1 MPEPIY
7 LKDSGGNYL
16 LTSDGD
22 YITVGSYETY
32 AVKYWFEFVSQRGQE
47 WRIDIK
53 QRGYVGD
60 SVKGRQGA
68 APAYSVRR
76 NGRIFGT
83 SLSLTLEA
91 ETEGMYMDIA
101 ASEYKEFMVEVY
113 QVPSGRRFW
122 KGFIIPE
129 EYSTQERAAP
139 YDIAFTASD
148 CIADLKDYKFEPCG
162 RRTIL
167 NHLLSLLAPTGQ
179 EGVDME
185 ILLTSALKSNLDN
198 NPDNFA
204 ENRIDI
210 DHLADKSYYDV
221 LQSLLET
228 FNATIQFSGSRF
240 HVIRDIDIDAQDG
253 SFREE
258 VAGRGV
264 GTDIIPPVFGS
275 MNHRQIWPIGVLTST
290 MEPPRKSVTVTAPN
304 EYIEVKDKIL
314 LSGTV
319 SDGVATLA
327 PGATLSFVFRTDMP
341 APHPIE
347 GDYSFSHLLNIGA
360 IATVPP
366 SYGAPDT
373 EYTTQMKVLISAT
386 DHAGNGYRNQI
397 LMEDV
402 VGAYGIWRPHVPGV
416 DQSTSVTLTK
426 KEESPS
432 GYTFDVYGFPV
443 PSLSNSGAP
452 WQNYVGNCNI
462 KVEITNSGDRPVLVD
477 YDNINVAVMYQSEGN
492 EVTMNMNN
500 LARRDAEWTEILVPD
515 LIPTGQQRYLHGVL
529 TNPAATAMAATF
541 SSRRASASGL
551 LTLIATELAL
561 EHYFARRRL
570 EGKLQIDEVLERFP
584 LFLREGATG
593 ILYRIESM
601 TYDLLL
607 DEMDVSM
614 LSLVAAGTTDIGT
627 ERSGLTSRSEYR
639 IRKLE
644 EKMRQMGILYG
655 IY

>member
-60 SVKGRQGA
+60 SAKGRQGA

-290 MEPPRKSVTVTAPN
+290 MEPPRKSGTVTAPN
-304 EYIEVKDKIL
+304 EDIEV
-314 LSGTV
+314 
-319 SDGVATLA
+319 
-327 PGATLSFVFRTDMP
+327 
-341 APHPIE
+341 
-347 GDYSFSHLLNIGA
+347 
-360 IATVPP
+360 
-366 SYGAPDT
+366 
-373 EYTTQMKVLISAT
+373 
-386 DHAGNGYRNQI
+386 
-397 LMEDV
+397 
-402 VGAYGIWRPHVPGV
+402 
-416 DQSTSVTLTK
+416 
-426 KEESPS
+426 
-432 GYTFDVYGFPV
+432 
-443 PSLSNSGAP
+443 
-452 WQNYVGNCNI
+452 
-462 KVEITNSGDRPVLVD
+462 
-477 YDNINVAVMYQSEGN
+477 
-492 EVTMNMNN
+492 
-500 LARRDAEWTEILVPD
+500 
-515 LIPTGQQRYLHGVL
+515 
-529 TNPAATAMAATF
+529 
-541 SSRRASASGL
+541 
-551 LTLIATELAL
+551 
-561 EHYFARRRL
+561 
-570 EGKLQIDEVLERFP
+570 
-584 LFLREGATG
+584 
-593 ILYRIESM
+593 
-601 TYDLLL
+601 
-607 DEMDVSM
+607 
-614 LSLVAAGTTDIGT
+614 
-627 ERSGLTSRSEYR
+627 
-639 IRKLE
+639 
-644 EKMRQMGILYG
+644 
-655 IY
+655 